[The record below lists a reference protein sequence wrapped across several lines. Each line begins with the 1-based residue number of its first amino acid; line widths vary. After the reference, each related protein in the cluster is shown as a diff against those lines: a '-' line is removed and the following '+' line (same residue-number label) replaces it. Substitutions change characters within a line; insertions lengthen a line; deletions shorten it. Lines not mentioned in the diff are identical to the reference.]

1 MILALKTFPFS
12 EKYWENSLKKN
23 YDIDKIQD
31 FKVLK
36 KNRQKFSPYQNN
48 SGTIVA
54 MANLN
59 YCIIACDT
67 RFTNGFTLPSKEIT
81 RIIKISGKILLGSS
95 GMFSDI
101 QFLQEKIQKG
111 VEKFK
116 NENRQHFSL
125 SECVHFL
132 SSILYARRFFPL
144 FAFNILTGLEKER
157 KGQCF
162 SFDAIGSFEK
172 NKFCSAGKGQTVAD
186 VILDSKMACSSRAF
200 LVEDLIFLKK
210 LFVSVSYRGI
220 TTGDGLQIFVLTKKG
235 ILIENS
241 ILKQD

>member
-1 MILALKTFPFS
+1 MILPLKTIPFS

-23 YDIDKIQD
+23 HDIDKNQV
-31 FKVLK
+31 FKIFK
-36 KNRQKFSPYQNN
+36 KNRSKFSPYQNN
-48 SGTIVA
+48 SGTIIA
-54 MANLN
+54 MADLN

-67 RFTNGFTLPSKEIT
+67 RFTNGFTIPSKEMT
-81 RIIKISGKILLGSS
+81 RIIKISDKILLGSS

-116 NENRQHFSL
+116 KENNQHFSL
-125 SECVHFL
+125 SGCAHFL
-132 SSILYARRFFPL
+132 SSILYSRRFFP
-144 FAFNILTGLEKER
+144 FFTFNILAGLEEEK
-157 KGQCF
+157 KGHCF

-172 NKFCSAGKGQTVAD
+172 NKFCSAGKGQSVAD
-186 VILDSKMACSSRAF
+186 VILDSKMTSSNIPF
-200 LVEDLIFLKK
+200 LIESLIFLKK
-210 LFVSVSYRGI
+210 LFVSISYRGV